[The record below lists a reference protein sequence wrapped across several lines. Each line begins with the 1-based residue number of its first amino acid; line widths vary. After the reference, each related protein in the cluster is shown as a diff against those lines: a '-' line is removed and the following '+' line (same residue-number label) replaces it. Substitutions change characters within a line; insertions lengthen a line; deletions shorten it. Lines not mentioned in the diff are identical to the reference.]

1 MQLYRI
7 CSQAQWEETQK
18 TGMFPPSAQDVVDGF
33 IHLSSLEQTGAT
45 IRKYFRGQTHLVML
59 TIDSDK
65 LIGEL
70 RWENSG
76 TGRRGD
82 FPHLYGQ
89 LPVSAIIEA
98 MPFDAPE

>member
-1 MQLYRI
+1 
-7 CSQAQWEETQK
+7 
-18 TGMFPPSAQDVVDGF
+18 MFPPSAQDVADGF

-45 IRKYFRGQTHLVML
+45 IRKYFRGQAQLVML

-65 LIGEL
+65 LIGEV
-70 RWENSG
+70 RSEKSG